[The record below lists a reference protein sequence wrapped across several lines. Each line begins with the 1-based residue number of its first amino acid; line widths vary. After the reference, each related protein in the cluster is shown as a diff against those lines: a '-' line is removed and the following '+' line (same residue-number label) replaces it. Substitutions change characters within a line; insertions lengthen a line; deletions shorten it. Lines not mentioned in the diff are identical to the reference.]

1 MKMNVTEKELWK
13 LSKADS
19 SSSVRHRKVRIAL
32 FVSAVVLIAALAA
45 AQNNFPGE
53 NGGELTC
60 WSLVYNQR
68 ELTAAFY
75 DAEDWEHPYAL
86 YLGQKDWCK
95 KGE

>member
-1 MKMNVTEKELWK
+1 MNVTEKEFWK

-32 FVSAVVLIAALAA
+32 FVIAVVLIAALAA
-45 AQNNFPGE
+45 AQNNFLGE

-68 ELTAAFY
+68 ESTAEFCN
-75 DAEDWEHPYAL
+75 AENWEHPYVL
-86 YLGQKDWCK
+86 SLGQKDWRK